1 MRTTNHGNMLM
12 CSSVDWLHL
21 NHQFHLE
28 PAHINFKFMTNTQN
42 VSNLWKC
49 LINLL
54 FFVTQKWSC
63 KNIFCCIW
71 WPLAVSGEFFNDFI
85 YIFRFSCRPQK
96 RFIGDVKILY
106 TVWNGKILW
115 KSLNSSSDIKRS
127 TLLNNLLIYWLFV
140 RNSWWSGN
148 YFDGNWYSFEKIPS
162 SQFNGNFDKVS
173 GTIFTE
179 NLLSKFL
186 CTLIWIYDT
195 LVRAWIFFKLQEL
208 KAETPQKRPKIYR

>member
-1 MRTTNHGNMLM
+1 M
-12 CSSVDWLHL
+12 
-21 NHQFHLE
+21 
-28 PAHINFKFMTNTQN
+28 
-42 VSNLWKC
+42 
-49 LINLL
+49 
-54 FFVTQKWSC
+54 TQKWSC
-63 KNIFCCIW
+63 KNFFCYIW

-115 KSLNSSSDIKRS
+115 KSLNSSPDIKRS

-148 YFDGNWYSFEKIPS
+148 YFDGNWDSFEKIPS

-186 CTLIWIYDT
+186 FTLIWIYDT
-195 LVRAWIFFKLQEL
+195 LVRAWIFFNLQKL